1 MKAETLRKS
10 ILQLAVEG
18 KLVPQDET
26 EEPASE
32 LLKKIQ
38 TEKEELIKEGKIK
51 RNKKESVIFRKDGS
65 FYEQVGKKEPVCID
79 DEIPFEIPDSWEWC
93 RLGSLISVKSG
104 EGLVKKDFK
113 NGEIPVYG
121 GNGITGYHDESN
133 VQANTILIGRVGFYC
148 GSIHKTKIDSW
159 VTDNAL
165 IVTKPSDIYIDFMI
179 IFLKAMDLGK
189 NTNQTAQ
196 PVISGKKIKPRL
208 FPLPPFSEQKRI
220 VEKIEELT
228 PYIEKYDETEQELSK
243 LNEEIS
249 DKMRKSILQYTVEGK
264 LVEQDETAEPASE
277 LLKKIQ
283 TEKEELIK
291 EGKIKRNKK
300 ESVIFRKDG
309 SFYEQVGKKEPV
321 CIDDEIPFEIPDSWE
336 WVRFGS
342 LVEFPLG
349 KTPPRKESEYWT
361 NANYNWVSIADMED
375 GKHIKTTKEY
385 VNDVAKENIFKNR
398 ISPKGTLLMSFKL
411 TVGKVS
417 ILDIDAFHNE
427 AIISIYPYYD
437 VNNITRNYLFYTLP
451 LLSQEGDTKS
461 AIKGK
466 TLNKTSLNALFIPLP
481 SMSEQKRIVEKLQ
494 EVLSIVERFDI

>member
-26 EEPASE
+26 E
-32 LLKKIQ
+32 
-38 TEKEELIKEGKIK
+38 
-51 RNKKESVIFRKDGS
+51 
-65 FYEQVGKKEPVCID
+65 
-79 DEIPFEIPDSWEWC
+79 
-93 RLGSLISVKSG
+93 
-104 EGLVKKDFK
+104 
-113 NGEIPVYG
+113 
-121 GNGITGYHDESN
+121 
-133 VQANTILIGRVGFYC
+133 
-148 GSIHKTKIDSW
+148 
-159 VTDNAL
+159 
-165 IVTKPSDIYIDFMI
+165 
-179 IFLKAMDLGK
+179 
-189 NTNQTAQ
+189 
-196 PVISGKKIKPRL
+196 
-208 FPLPPFSEQKRI
+208 
-220 VEKIEELT
+220 
-228 PYIEKYDETEQELSK
+228 
-243 LNEEIS
+243 
-249 DKMRKSILQYTVEGK
+249 
-264 LVEQDETAEPASE
+264 EPASE